1 MNAPR
6 ATRFRLCLLATGGTI
21 EKTYDA
27 HEGRLVLGQP
37 VIEALVAGLTHPD
50 IAIDIQRL
58 MAVDSLDM
66 EAAERAAVVARIQAI
81 GHAGTADAI
90 IVTHGTDTLATTA
103 RAIAERIARP
113 TSPIILTGAMRPY
126 RVADSDAAQNLAQA
140 IMAARL
146 VAPGVYGVLHGRL
159 IVAERLEKDYERLT
173 FVERDNVDRS

>member
-1 MNAPR
+1 MNASR

-37 VIEALVAGLTHPD
+37 VIEHLVDGLTHPD

-66 EAAERAAVVARIQAI
+66 QADERAAVVARIQAI
-81 GHAGTADAI
+81 EQAGTADAI
-90 IVTHGTDTLATTA
+90 VVTHGTDTLATTA
-103 RAIAERIARP
+103 RAIAQQIPRP
-113 TSPIILTGAMRPY
+113 LFPILLTGAMRPY
-126 RVADSDAAQNLAQA
+126 RVADSDATQNMAQA

-146 VAPGVYGVLHGRL
+146 LTPGVYGVLHARV
-159 IVAERLEKDYERLT
+159 IAADRIEKDYERLT
-173 FVERDNVDRS
+173 FVEREDADRS

>member
-66 EAAERAAVVARIQAI
+66 QADERAAVVARIQAI
-81 GHAGTADAI
+81 EQAGTADAI
-90 IVTHGTDTLATTA
+90 VVTHGTDTLATTA
-103 RAIAERIARP
+103 RAIAERIARARAAHA
-113 TSPIILTGAMRPY
+113 LVTGDAVGQ
-126 RVADSDAAQNLAQA
+126 VASQTLENLAVVGSVA
-140 IMAARL
+140 TCRPAGSTRRSASWRRARCPRTARGCRTTRTGCL
-146 VAPGVYGVLHGRL
+146 CR
-159 IVAERLEKDYERLT
+159 
-173 FVERDNVDRS
+173 